1 MYAKYDHT
9 ASDVMLV
16 DDLLRKASS
25 FAVRQTSR
33 YLAGKARVCSL
44 MPKLLSLLAVLC
56 FVLPLAAEPVV
67 NGEWPRWRGP
77 FDNGVARGAAP
88 TQFSAT
94 ENVLW
99 KTEIPGRGHSSPV
112 IWKDRIFVT
121 TAVET
126 GKPAEPRPEPPAE
139 GAGAKRRRNPNSE
152 MPLLEHRFLVMALD
166 RATGKKVW
174 EKTAATETPHEGH
187 HNTYGSFASNSPVT
201 DGEILIASFGSRGVY
216 AYDLN
221 GNLKWEKGF
230 GKFEMRLGFGEG
242 SAPALHGNVVVL
254 LFDHQ
259 GEDFV
264 VALDKNTG
272 KELWRKARHE
282 ESNWSAPLVI
292 EFNGKAQVIVSA
304 TARVKSYDLETGQEI
319 WACGGLGLNTIPA
332 PVYDG
337 ENVYVMSGYRDQ
349 NMFAIK
355 LDGAK
360 GDLTGTEHVLWT
372 NQRGN
377 SYTPSPVLHG
387 GILYFT
393 SDNGMISAM
402 NAKTGEP
409 YYVQQR
415 LPNPTKLKSSP
426 VAAGEYL
433 YQATEDGDVV
443 VVKLGKE
450 YAVESVNSMED
461 ELFIATPAIA
471 DGKIYLRGLNTL
483 YAIGN

>member
-1 MYAKYDHT
+1 
-9 ASDVMLV
+9 ML
-16 DDLLRKASS
+16 RI
-25 FAVRQTSR
+25 F
-33 YLAGKARVCSL
+33 
-44 MPKLLSLLAVLC
+44 PLLAMLC

-67 NGEWPRWRGP
+67 EGEWPRWRGP
-77 FDNGVARGAAP
+77 YDNGVARGAAP
-88 TQFSAT
+88 TKFSAT

-99 KTEIPGRGHSSPV
+99 KAEIPGRGHSSPV
-112 IWKDRIFVT
+112 IWRDRIFIT

-126 GKPAEPRPEPPAE
+126 GKPAQPKPEPPAAV
-139 GAGAKRRRNPNSE
+139 GRKGRSPGGGGE

-166 RATGKKVW
+166 RATGKKIW
-174 EKTAATETPHEGH
+174 EKTATTETPHEGF

-201 DGEILIASFGSRGVY
+201 DGEIVVASFGSRGVY
-216 AYDLN
+216 AYDLD

-230 GKFEMRLGFGEG
+230 GKFNMRLSFGEG
-242 SAPALHGNVVVL
+242 TAPVLHENTL
-254 LFDHQ
+254 ILNFDHQ
-259 GEDFV
+259 GEDFI
-264 VALDKNTG
+264 VALDKSTG
-272 KELWRKARHE
+272 KELWRKTREE

-292 EFNGKAQVIVSA
+292 EHGGKTQVIVSA
-304 TARVKSYDLETGQEI
+304 TGRVKSYDIRTGETI
-319 WACGGLGLNTIPA
+319 WECGGLGLNTIPA

-337 ENVYVMSGYRDQ
+337 ENVYVMSGFRDQ

-360 GDLTGTEHVLWT
+360 GDLTGSEHVLWT

-377 SYTPSPVLHG
+377 SYTPSPVLHE

-402 NAKTGEP
+402 EAKTGEP
-409 YYVQQR
+409 YYIQQR

-426 VAAGEYL
+426 VAAGDYL

-450 YAVESVNSMED
+450 YAVEAVNHFDD
-461 ELFIATPAIA
+461 EFFIATPAIA
-471 DGKIYLRGLNTL
+471 DGKIYLRGENTL
-483 YAIGN
+483 YAIGE